1 MYSDIWLCFA
11 FLKSDFWFKEAKGRL
26 KTGVIDRLH
35 DIRTFYWTKF
45 QERRVSWLYWII
57 VAATNNRFPLVTRGR
72 FHRRERRS
80 SIVRQKNENC
90 LMTRRVTYLPR

>member
-1 MYSDIWLCFA
+1 MYSFWSSFA
-11 FLKSDFWFKEAKGRL
+11 FLRSDFWVKGAKGWL
-26 KTGVIDRLH
+26 NTGVIDRLH

-45 QERRVSWLYWII
+45 QERRVSWLYWMI